1 MGRKAKVTENP
12 LYEYIRF
19 LTSSRVSGIPSWMD
33 DIIMG
38 ACYTAV
44 GDNKG
49 KLNVSPS
56 LVRAAVF
63 LPQISTTMCQNI
75 YSLDPI
81 SERTARRVAQ
91 AARFA
96 LGGIE
101 HYLEM
106 RKDDE
111 EEKAMKAN
119 WLMEKSF
126 ISAYYNG
133 TASRLHSPPSLP
145 VPANILQLYRDGKY
159 LEYGKALRD
168 FRDETIWCS

>member
-1 MGRKAKVTENP
+1 MARKPKITENS

-19 LTSSRVSGIPSWMD
+19 QTSSRVSGIPPWMD

-38 ACYTAV
+38 ACYTSV

-56 LVRAAVF
+56 LVRTAVF
-63 LPQISTTMCQNI
+63 LPQISTVMCQNI
-75 YSLDPI
+75 YSLEPI

-101 HYLEM
+101 HYLETN
-106 RKDDE
+106 KDE
-111 EEKAMKAN
+111 EEQKIMKQN
-119 WLMEKSF
+119 WLLEKDF
-126 ISAYYNG
+126 ITAYHTGFNSKLY
-133 TASRLHSPPSLP
+133 SSPSQRIPQE
-145 VPANILQLYRDGKY
+145 ILQLYRDKKY
-159 LEYGKALRD
+159 LEYGEAVRA
-168 FRDETIWCS
+168 FRCLITG

>member
-1 MGRKAKVTENP
+1 MARKPKVTENP

-19 LTSSRVSGIPSWMD
+19 QTSCRVSGIPPWMD

-44 GDNKG
+44 GDNNG

-63 LPQISTTMCQNI
+63 LPQISTLMCQNI

-106 RKDDE
+106 KKNE
-111 EEKAMKAN
+111 EEQKVMKAN
-119 WLMEKSF
+119 WLMEKAF
-126 ISAYYNG
+126 VAAYENG
-133 TASRLHSPPSLP
+133 TVSRLYAPPS
-145 VPANILQLYRDGKY
+145 VPAPREILQLYRDKKFF
-159 LEYGKALRD
+159 EYGEALMR
-168 FRDETIWCS
+168 FRKKGN